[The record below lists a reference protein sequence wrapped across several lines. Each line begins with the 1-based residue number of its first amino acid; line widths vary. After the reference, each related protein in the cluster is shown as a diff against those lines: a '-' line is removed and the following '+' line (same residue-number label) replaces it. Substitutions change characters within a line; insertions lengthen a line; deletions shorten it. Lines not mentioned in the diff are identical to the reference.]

1 MSSRREQRR
10 DHPTRPRSGPGRWTA
25 DTLPAVARLPVPHG
39 VLLPEPLGFL
49 SPAGPPRRPAGPAV
63 TASSGWGV
71 TTSPCSLS
79 MTKEVPSRRVPLGE
93 VWSSGHFPLWP
104 KLPHIELRPG
114 PQPDRRDWSPESGGP
129 CRLPA
134 QSHPCRGSPPTDAAT
149 PTGPWPALRGWTQSH
164 AGYWSRGVPCDRGPR
179 PAGAAGTPSC
189 LLELPP
195 WVASRPQPSMVTAA
209 MCPRHAC
216 PQNGHTGRRQRDR
229 GFTARQ
235 GPGDRTVSGRG
246 DPFFERASPSSPT
259 GDRGNKVQTS

>member
-129 CRLPA
+129 CCLPA

-149 PTGPWPALRGWTQSH
+149 PTGPWPALVAGLSLTPGTGVVESPATEGRG
-164 AGYWSRGVPCDRGPR
+164 RR
-179 PAGAAGTPSC
+179 
-189 LLELPP
+189 ELPGHQAAFSSSRHGWHHAHSPP
-195 WVASRPQPSMVTAA
+195 W
-209 MCPRHAC
+209 
-216 PQNGHTGRRQRDR
+216 
-229 GFTARQ
+229 
-235 GPGDRTVSGRG
+235 
-246 DPFFERASPSSPT
+246 
-259 GDRGNKVQTS
+259 

>member
-1 MSSRREQRR
+1 MDGRHIAGGGEAPCPARCVAAGA
-10 DHPTRPRSGPGRWTA
+10 SGVPVARWAPQAPCWPGRDGFFRLGRHHQPVFTQH
-25 DTLPAVARLPVPHG
+25 DEGGPLPPC
-39 VLLPEPLGFL
+39 
-49 SPAGPPRRPAGPAV
+49 
-63 TASSGWGV
+63 SSGGGLV
-71 TTSPCSLS
+71 QRPLPTVA
-79 MTKEVPSRRVPLGE
+79 EAPSHRVASWAPA
-93 VWSSGHFPLWP
+93 
-104 KLPHIELRPG
+104 RPTG
-114 PQPDRRDWSPESGGP
+114 LVSESGGP

-209 MCPRHAC
+209 TCPRHAC
-216 PQNGHTGRRQRDR
+216 PRNGHTGRRQRDR